1 MWGLGVAGP
10 LVERKRRLERE
21 TLKEGLRV
29 RLERKVCAIKE
40 RKQGVGVGALIWRFS
55 RRLRLSAIT
64 ERCESLSRE
73 EWPKKGRVGNLRR
86 FWESLGGGTNGD
98 AAHIA

>member
-21 TLKEGLRV
+21 TLKDGLRV

-40 RKQGVGVGALIWRFS
+40 RKDGVGVGALIWRFS
-55 RRLRLSAIT
+55 KRLRLSAIT
-64 ERCESLSRE
+64 ERRENITRE
-73 EWPKKGRVGNLRR
+73 EWPKHGRVSNLRR
-86 FWESLGGGTNGD
+86 FWESLGSGTNAS
-98 AAHIA
+98 AAHLA